1 MLSIPTSLKCDYTAP
16 EHFSGSNR
24 VWAMQIRGIET
35 LQIKTKNNNST
46 ELEPHFKKVGF
57 FFVLLVLAVDLSR
70 KVCDDRY
77 NETTERDT
85 LIMKT
90 ITIYR
95 EDMNNSLH
103 GNLFNSLLEDL
114 GVATHTLVA
123 GRMIDNEIEE
133 ITLNIQESQ
142 IVTS

>member
-1 MLSIPTSLKCDYTAP
+1 
-16 EHFSGSNR
+16 
-24 VWAMQIRGIET
+24 
-35 LQIKTKNNNST
+35 
-46 ELEPHFKKVGF
+46 
-57 FFVLLVLAVDLSR
+57 
-70 KVCDDRY
+70 
-77 NETTERDT
+77 
-85 LIMKT
+85 MKT

>member
-1 MLSIPTSLKCDYTAP
+1 
-16 EHFSGSNR
+16 
-24 VWAMQIRGIET
+24 
-35 LQIKTKNNNST
+35 
-46 ELEPHFKKVGF
+46 
-57 FFVLLVLAVDLSR
+57 
-70 KVCDDRY
+70 
-77 NETTERDT
+77 
-85 LIMKT
+85 
-90 ITIYR
+90 
-95 EDMNNSLH
+95 MNNSLH

>member
-1 MLSIPTSLKCDYTAP
+1 M
-16 EHFSGSNR
+16 
-24 VWAMQIRGIET
+24 
-35 LQIKTKNNNST
+35 
-46 ELEPHFKKVGF
+46 GF